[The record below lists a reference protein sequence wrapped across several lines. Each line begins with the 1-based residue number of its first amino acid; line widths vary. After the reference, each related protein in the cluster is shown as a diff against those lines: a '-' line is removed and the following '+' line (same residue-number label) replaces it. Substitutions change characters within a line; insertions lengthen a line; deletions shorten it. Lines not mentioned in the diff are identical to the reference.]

1 MIRDVPILVLDEP
14 TSDLDAESGQRILEP
29 LRRLMRGRT
38 TIIITHNLL
47 TVREATAILVL
58 QDGRV
63 VERGTHGDLLARDGT
78 YAALYRLGQDRG
90 AASTVSETDL
100 GPRRT
105 VVRETPGVY
114 LPGRHAAGAS

>member
-1 MIRDVPILVLDEP
+1 M
-14 TSDLDAESGQRILEP
+14 
-29 LRRLMRGRT
+29 
-38 TIIITHNLL
+38 
-47 TVREATAILVL
+47 TVREATTILVL

-63 VERGTHGDLLARDGT
+63 IERGTHGDLLARDGT

-90 AASTVSETDL
+90 AAITVSETDL

-105 VVRETPGVY
+105 VVRETSGGS

>member
-1 MIRDVPILVLDEP
+1 
-14 TSDLDAESGQRILEP
+14 
-29 LRRLMRGRT
+29 MRGRT
-38 TIIITHNLL
+38 TIIVSHNLM
-47 TVREATAILVL
+47 TVREATTILVL

-78 YAALYRLGQDRG
+78 YAVLYRLSQDRG

-105 VVRETPGVY
+105 VVRETAGVS